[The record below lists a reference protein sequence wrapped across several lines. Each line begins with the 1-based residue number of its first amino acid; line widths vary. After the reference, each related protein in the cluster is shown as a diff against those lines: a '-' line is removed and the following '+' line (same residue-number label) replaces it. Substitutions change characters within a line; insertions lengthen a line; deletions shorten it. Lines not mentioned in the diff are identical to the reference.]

1 MPANRMNRDEFYTA
15 SRVTGAGRAM
25 AGADRAA
32 GARPPGRRDRPAAGP
47 DRDRDRADERQV
59 PPPKAIKALS
69 RLRDAY
75 QRAGDEAAFIAYL
88 DELRQRQPSQDVV
101 AKLDA
106 AFAQAA
112 DRADLSLLEGVVI
125 GLLEMRPGYA

>member
-1 MPANRMNRDEFYTA
+1 VPDEQWLELIALREPGHPADVIGPLRDLIE
-15 SRVTGAGRAM
+15 TGIERTSDKYRATQ
-25 AGADRAA
+25 GN
-32 GARPPGRRDRPAAGP
+32 
-47 DRDRDRADERQV
+47 Q
-59 PPPKAIKALS
+59 ALS

-75 QRAGDEAAFIAYL
+75 QRAGDEAGFFAYL